1 MELRR
6 YLAILRRRLVFIV
19 VCVAVA
25 LTGSYITTPQDTK
38 YVAISTIYVGSRQ
51 LQSQNNN
58 PNFNDSLQTV
68 ERSITTFALM
78 IDSRPTAA
86 AALELTGIPR
96 SEEGVV
102 GATTTYAIP
111 NTQLILVIVSDPD
124 PAIARDLANGM
135 ATAFVSKVQQFEPT
149 AQAAEGTVPS
159 LPAYVFERANLPT
172 VPQGTDLN
180 RNLLV
185 AGVFGAVLAAGI
197 AFLVDYL
204 DITVRGPADAERR
217 LELPVLGAIPIDD
230 LQPDATQRT
239 VIRLA
244 RETA

>member
-172 VPQGTDLN
+172 VPWHADLN
-180 RNLLV
+180 HPTCSWPASSVPCLPPALPSSSTTSTSPCAARPTPS
-185 AGVFGAVLAAGI
+185 AGWSCRCW
-197 AFLVDYL
+197 
-204 DITVRGPADAERR
+204 VRSQSTTSNPTLHNER
-217 LELPVLGAIPIDD
+217 
-230 LQPDATQRT
+230 
-239 VIRLA
+239 
-244 RETA
+244 